1 MKTPARCKGTY
12 SAGDMSNV
20 DVAMTDN
27 FSAGYTYDDDYGY
40 EPDYFSYDLGSGTV
54 TSGLDAQ
61 ARFEAQI
68 VNSDGTTE
76 TVTISVY
83 QTQNGDTFVRLPDG
97 YQITQLTIGTMV
109 GDGYD
114 GITTGSSSTS
124 TVVCFGRGTWIATP
138 DGARRIET
146 LQSGDLVET
155 LDHGA
160 QPVLWRRDFTVL
172 STAKTAPVLIAA
184 GALGDG
190 FPVRPLRVSRQHRLY
205 LRSPVALRMFGAEAI
220 LIPAHRLVGLDGV
233 TLGALGQ
240 LVSYHH
246 IACAR
251 HEIVWAEGVSAE
263 TLYHGAEAH
272 AVLDRCGGGP
282 LRPTGPPARPLADP
296 RHLRRFAERSAK
308 NGRIPRVG
316 AVPKRQET
324 CIPTAQLL

>member
-1 MKTPARCKGTY
+1 
-12 SAGDMSNV
+12 
-20 DVAMTDN
+20 MTDN

-83 QTQNGDTFVRLPDG
+83 QTQNGDAFVRLPDG

-138 DGARRIET
+138 HGARRIET

-172 STAKTAPVLIAA
+172 STAKTAPCSDRRRGARGWVPGSSPSRLAAASSLPALTGGAAHVRGRGDPDPRAPIGGSGWRDARGFGTTGQLPPYRLCPARDCLGRGGERRNALSRGRGPRGAGSVRRRSVAPHRSARPPLGRPLPPAPICGAIRKKRPDPARWCGSKAARDLHSDGTASIAA
-184 GALGDG
+184 NVNDGA
-190 FPVRPLRVSRQHRLY
+190 
-205 LRSPVALRMFGAEAI
+205 
-220 LIPAHRLVGLDGV
+220 
-233 TLGALGQ
+233 
-240 LVSYHH
+240 
-246 IACAR
+246 
-251 HEIVWAEGVSAE
+251 
-263 TLYHGAEAH
+263 
-272 AVLDRCGGGP
+272 
-282 LRPTGPPARPLADP
+282 
-296 RHLRRFAERSAK
+296 
-308 NGRIPRVG
+308 
-316 AVPKRQET
+316 
-324 CIPTAQLL
+324 